1 MGLRAKF
8 NLILLLAFLLGLG
21 ASGWISYGLLQRN
34 AREDVLRTAGVMMEA
49 AASMRAYTVA
59 HVRPNLRKSEEE
71 FLPESVPA
79 FSATEIMNL
88 LRKQYPEYTYKEA
101 ALNPTNPRNRAV
113 EWETDVVNEFRNN
126 EGMKEFHGVRATPT
140 GLSLYLARPFR
151 IKDAACLS
159 CHTTPD
165 VAPAAMVKLY
175 GPGNGFGWK
184 LNEVVGA
191 QIVSVPMALPVRNA
205 NRAFLAFMA
214 SLAGVFI
221 LLFVILNV
229 MLSTLV
235 IRPIARMSEA
245 ADRISTGEMDLPDL
259 PEAGKD
265 EITLLAKAIN
275 RMRRSLDKAIRMI
288 DES

>member
-8 NLILLLAFLLGLG
+8 NLILLLAFVLGLA

-59 HVRPNLRKSEEE
+59 HVRPNLRKAEDE

-88 LRKQYPEYTYKEA
+88 LRKQYPDYAYKEA

-113 EWETDVVNEFRNN
+113 EWETDVVNEFRNH
-126 EGMKEFHGVRATPT
+126 EDLHEFSGVRSTPT

-151 IKDAACLS
+151 IKDAACLN
-159 CHTTPD
+159 CHTTPET
-165 VAPAAMVKLY
+165 APAAMVKLY

-205 NRAFLAFMA
+205 DRAFLTFMA
-214 SLAGVFI
+214 SLAGVFA

-229 MLSTLV
+229 MLSRLV
-235 IRPIARMSEA
+235 IRPIARMSDA

-259 PEAGKD
+259 PEDGRD
-265 EITLLAKAIN
+265 EITLLSKAIN
-275 RMRRSLDKAIRMI
+275 RMHRSLDKAIRMI

>member
-8 NLILLLAFLLGLG
+8 NLILLLTFVLGLA

-49 AASMRAYTVA
+49 AASMRAYTVS
-59 HVRPNLRKSEEE
+59 HVRPNLRKADDE

-88 LRKQYPEYTYKEA
+88 LRKQYPDYAYKEA

-113 EWETDVVNEFRNN
+113 EWETDVVNEFRNH
-126 EGMKEFHGVRATPT
+126 EDLKEFSGVRATPT

-151 IKDAACLS
+151 IKDSACLS

-165 VAPAAMVKLY
+165 VAPASMVKLY

-205 NRAFLAFMA
+205 NHAFLTFMA
-214 SLAGVFI
+214 SLAGVFA
-221 LLFVILNV
+221 LLFVVLNV
-229 MLSTLV
+229 MLSRLV
-235 IRPIARMSEA
+235 IRPIARMSET

-259 PEAGKD
+259 PESGSD
-265 EITLLAKAIN
+265 EISLLARAIN
-275 RMRRSLDKAIRMI
+275 RMHRSLDKAIRMI
-288 DES
+288 GES